1 VDKLTKQTAP
11 PQDRRRNLRNGGAG
25 FKPSARAAISQA
37 DRDVACRVVRL
48 DSDPFRKTYPKP
60 RIEREV
66 NPVIHAQR
74 RPDLCFVLLD
84 CRL

>member
-1 VDKLTKQTAP
+1 
-11 PQDRRRNLRNGGAG
+11 
-25 FKPSARAAISQA
+25 
-37 DRDVACRVVRL
+37 VVRL